1 MCGSK
6 GGGVGD
12 PAPPPPP
19 HLPLLNLQSKG
30 TGNRPWAPNKKK
42 SALEIETFLTVHF
55 VFRYA
60 PI

>member
-6 GGGVGD
+6 GEGVGD
-12 PAPPPPP
+12 PAPPP

-30 TGNRPWAPNKKK
+30 TGNRPWAPSKKK

>member
-12 PAPPPPP
+12 PAPPH